1 MGRGIIGESGANR
14 AMDKMIKH
22 MERSERQ
29 EKKNGPK
36 AKEDNSIVA
45 QLKAIYP
52 DTWQEELDEMTLEHN
67 NPEYLKA
74 KQAAQ
79 EKGRTEF
86 YNQSRAARD
95 NAGLTENQYIQRY
108 VRQWKRDNRHLF
120 EKKK

>member
-22 MERSERQ
+22 MERSDRQ
-29 EKKNGPK
+29 AKKNGPK

-52 DTWQEELDEMTLEHN
+52 DTWQEELDEMLLEHN
-67 NPEYLKA
+67 SPEYLKA
-74 KQAAQ
+74 KQTAA
-79 EKGRTEF
+79 EEGRSAY

-95 NAGLTENQYIQRY
+95 TAGLTEQQFINRY
-108 VRQWKRDNRHLF
+108 VRQWKRDNRHRF
-120 EKKK
+120 EKK